1 MLRDYTQ
8 NIDDLEEV
16 AGIDPELLVKTHGD
30 VNSCGCVDCKKTCDV
45 EYMDSCLKKGIVYNR
60 ISI

>member
-1 MLRDYTQ
+1 M
-8 NIDDLEEV
+8 